1 LVLADVVV
9 VNVVGVIDMIDD
21 HVRFGTYHQLDFDH
35 NLERHPFDGVIPPS
49 SSTHLYRKALQ
60 SIVVS
65 CHHRKNSRNSTN
77 WYKAVKAND
86 AARSHFS
93 ANEPWR
99 EPSCRNV
106 LEFTSN
112 LLESTS
118 KE

>member
-1 LVLADVVV
+1 VIVGTSQFLLIERFSNVAQNTLVLADVVV

-77 WYKAVKAND
+77 
-86 AARSHFS
+86 
-93 ANEPWR
+93 
-99 EPSCRNV
+99 
-106 LEFTSN
+106 
-112 LLESTS
+112 
-118 KE
+118 